1 MARLL
6 NPWELPWAWWWSCFF
21 ASRMLLSG
29 VDWYV
34 KQQAIKAAD
43 SDENADDDDTDD
55 DDDGVHHPSMIN
67 HYELFHAVNAFQE
80 HVFLQWAMFTCHRVW
95 NDPWQG
101 LSGTTI
107 SVALMFVAM
116 DAVYMMAHRAMHTRR
131 FYTHVHKYHHV
142 SKNPRNGYADAAFT
156 HPLEHCIGLTTV
168 FVGMFVAHHL
178 TGGAS
183 VPAVATFIGLHGV
196 LSITNHLKGSL
207 GAFHRTHHRHLT
219 CNYAQHIQLL
229 DRVAGTFRAHPR
241 IQVGT
246 KMCTST

>member
-1 MARLL
+1 MWMARLL
-6 NPWELPWAWWWSCFF
+6 NPWALPWAWWWSCFF

-43 SDENADDDDTDD
+43 SDDDDTDD

-80 HVFLQWAMFTCHRVW
+80 HVFLHWAMFTCHRIW
-95 NDPWQG
+95 KDPWQG

-131 FYTHVHKYHHV
+131 LYTHVHKYHHV